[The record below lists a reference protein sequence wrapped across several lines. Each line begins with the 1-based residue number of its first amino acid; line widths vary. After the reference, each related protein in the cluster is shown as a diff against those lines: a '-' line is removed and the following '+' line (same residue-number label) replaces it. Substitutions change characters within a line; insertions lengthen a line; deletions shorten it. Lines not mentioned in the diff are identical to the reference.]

1 MNINKILYFSVKL
14 MKMNLAK
21 KTFKSLFILFMGTL
35 LIEKTVYA
43 AQDSLELHSGTVKLI
58 RDGKSRILQNAG
70 ETYTLLANDRLQTGK
85 ETQITLYL
93 KNKDNTI
100 KLFSNSFF
108 KLDNL
113 AAEENS
119 VALLTGKSNFSVKPL
134 PQASAK
140 ESEESKKSDNK
151 QDAKNKLKTKLGG
164 KLKGGL
170 AQIGKS
176 KLRRKKK
183 RFNVRTVSAIL
194 GVRGTEFVVAAS
206 GDSTNL
212 LALSGEVTLASP
224 EVPDYEIPVLAN
236 EVSHVREGSGP
247 SEPVKVSPE
256 ERDKITKSEGTNSFQ
271 EVQFGQ
277 SEAIGALQS
286 RLKRDDDTKRFEEVV
301 DKEEELIDRLNRL
314 DELETLLENAENSI
328 DDAKSKTLILS
339 MIFTNR

>member
-1 MNINKILYFSVKL
+1 MI
-14 MKMNLAK
+14 LAK
-21 KTFKSLFILFMGTL
+21 KTFKSLLILFLGL
-35 LIEKTVYA
+35 LFLETIVSA

-58 RDGKSRILQNAG
+58 RDGKSLILKNAG
-70 ETYTLLANDRLQTGK
+70 ETYDLHANDRLQTGK

-93 KNKDNTI
+93 KNKDNTV

-108 KLDNL
+108 KLDDL

-134 PQASAK
+134 PQATSTESA
-140 ESEESKKSDNK
+140 ESENAEKGK
-151 QDAKNKLKTKLGG
+151 DAKNKLKTKLGG

-170 AQIGKS
+170 ALLGKS

-328 DDAKSKTLILS
+328 EDAKSKTLILS
-339 MIFTNR
+339 MTFTNR

>member
-1 MNINKILYFSVKL
+1 MNNNKILYFSVKL

-21 KTFKSLFILFMGTL
+21 KAFKSLCILFLGTL

-85 ETQITLYL
+85 ETQVTLYL

-134 PQASAK
+134 PQASTK

-339 MIFTNR
+339 MTFTNR

>member
-1 MNINKILYFSVKL
+1 MC
-14 MKMNLAK
+14 
-21 KTFKSLFILFMGTL
+21 ILFMGTL

-134 PQASAK
+134 PQSSAK

-151 QDAKNKLKTKLGG
+151 QDSKNKLKTKLGG

-339 MIFTNR
+339 MTFTNR

>member
-1 MNINKILYFSVKL
+1 MC
-14 MKMNLAK
+14 
-21 KTFKSLFILFMGTL
+21 ILFLGTL
-35 LIEKTVYA
+35 LIQKTVYA
-43 AQDSLELHSGTVKLI
+43 TQDSLELHSGTVKLI
-58 RDGKSRILQNAG
+58 RDGKSRIIQNAG

-134 PQASAK
+134 SKASTT
-140 ESEESKKSDNK
+140 EDTESKKTDK
-151 QDAKNKLKTKLGG
+151 EQDSKNKLTPKLGG

-339 MIFTNR
+339 MTFTNR

>member
-1 MNINKILYFSVKL
+1 MC
-14 MKMNLAK
+14 
-21 KTFKSLFILFMGTL
+21 ILFLGTL
-35 LIEKTVYA
+35 LIQKTVYA
-43 AQDSLELHSGTVKLI
+43 TQDSLELHSGTVKLI
-58 RDGKSRILQNAG
+58 RDGKSRIIQNAG

-85 ETQITLYL
+85 ETQVTLYL

-134 PQASAK
+134 SKASTT
-140 ESEESKKSDNK
+140 EDTESKKTDK
-151 QDAKNKLKTKLGG
+151 EQDSKNKLTPKLGG

-339 MIFTNR
+339 MTFTNR